1 MNDFGSPDQHDRRV
15 ADALAFFSSLTP
27 EERERRAAGSRQS
40 NVSHEFS
47 PKVSASLF
55 AHTEEKEPPEER

>member
-1 MNDFGSPDQHDRRV
+1 MKDFEASTQNDQRV